1 MKITKIQILNTYLIL
16 SFMIFTEDSYLHIRS
31 TMISEKRQKNIFF
44 IRTLKF
50 KGNLPLLLMLVI
62 FQLSISNNNKHSP

>member
-1 MKITKIQILNTYLIL
+1 
-16 SFMIFTEDSYLHIRS
+16 MIFTEDSYLHIRS